1 MDRLTLAAFIA
12 LVTVGG
18 LSSIAV
24 RIGSTELPPFWG
36 SFLRF
41 ALASLILFG
50 VVAAGR
56 LPIPRAR
63 ALVGALLFGVV
74 GFAASYAF
82 FYAGIVQVEAGL
94 AQVLMSLIPLL
105 TVLFAVGHRVE
116 GLSARA
122 LAGAGLATGGI
133 GVVSAEQIG
142 LAVPLLSVLAI
153 VASAACAAEAG
164 VLVKAFPRSH
174 LVSFNAVSMATGAAL
189 LLALSVVAGE
199 DRALPVTVPAWLSLA
214 YLVPVGSIGV
224 FLLYIF
230 VLQRWT
236 ASATSYMF
244 VLAPFVTVAVGVAFA
259 GERITVPLLIGG
271 ALVLLGVYV
280 GALSGRGAST
290 IATPAAVPAAATAAP
305 PR

>member
-1 MDRLTLAAFIA
+1 MDRVTLAAFIA
-12 LVTVGG
+12 LVAMGG

-24 RIGSTELPPFWG
+24 RIGSAELPPFWG

-50 VVAAGR
+50 IVVAVR
-56 LPIPRAR
+56 VPVPRGR
-63 ALVGALLFGVV
+63 ALVGALLFGVI

-82 FYAGIVQVEAGL
+82 FYMGIIRVEAGL
-94 AQVLMSLIPLL
+94 AQVLMSLIPLM

-116 GLSARA
+116 VLSARA
-122 LAGAGLATGGI
+122 LAGAGLATLGI

-174 LVSFNAVSMATGAAL
+174 VVSFNAVSMATGSVL
-189 LLALSVVAGE
+189 LLGLSVVAGE
-199 DRALPVTVPAWLSLA
+199 ERSLPGAMSAWLSLA
-214 YLVPVGSIGV
+214 YLVPVGSIGI

-244 VLAPFVTVAVGVAFA
+244 VLAPFVTVAVGVALA
-259 GERITVPLLIGG
+259 GERITTPLLLGG
-271 ALVLLGVYV
+271 SLVLLGVYV
-280 GALSGRGAST
+280 GALTGRAAS
-290 IATPAAVPAAATAAP
+290 ADARVPVAAPATAGTHT
-305 PR
+305 

>member
-1 MDRLTLAAFIA
+1 MDRLTLAAFIG

-24 RIGSTELPPFWG
+24 RLGSAELPPFWG

-50 VVAAGR
+50 IVAAAR
-56 LPIPRAR
+56 LPVPRGR
-63 ALVGALLFGVV
+63 ALVGALLFGVI

-82 FYAGIVQVEAGL
+82 FYAGIVNVEAGL

-116 GLSARA
+116 ILSARA
-122 LAGAGLATGGI
+122 LAGAGLATLGI
-133 GVVSAEQIG
+133 GVVSVEQIG

-174 LVSFNAVSMATGAAL
+174 LVSFNAVSMAMGAAL

-199 DRALPVTVPAWLSLA
+199 ERALPDAISAWLSLA
-214 YLVPVGSIGV
+214 YLVPVGSIGI

-244 VLAPFVTVAVGVAFA
+244 VLAPFVTVAVGAGFA
-259 GERITVPLLIGG
+259 GERITIALLLGG
-271 ALVLLGVYV
+271 ALVLVGVYV
-280 GALSGRGAST
+280 GALSARAASRVQ
-290 IATPAAVPAAATAAP
+290 AGTPMAARATASD
-305 PR
+305 R